1 MKVLLI
7 EDEIPAARQLSKL
20 LLEQR
25 PSLQILDTLDS
36 VESAVQWLRTFPAP
50 DLMFMDIQI
59 ADGLSFD
66 IFKQV
71 SVPAPVIFTTAFDHY
86 AVQAFKVNAIDYLL
100 KPIDP
105 QDLSNAL
112 QKMENRRTPAP
123 AFEYEMLAQ
132 YFKKEQFKDR
142 FLVKSGQQ
150 LAFINTSDISFFRSS
165 DGLTQ
170 AFTSSGKKYF
180 VENTLEELER
190 LLNPRDYFRI
200 SRSMTLRIDAI
211 AKIMPHLNGRLKL
224 ETSPAAPEEIFVSRE
239 RVNEFKAWLGG

>member
-132 YFKKEQFKDR
+132 YFKKEQYKDR

-150 LAFINTSDISFFRSS
+150 LAFVNTSDISFFRSS

-170 AFTSSGKKYF
+170 AFTSTGKKYF

-239 RVNEFKAWLGG
+239 RVNEFKAWLGA